1 MFNFLGRE
9 SKPAPLPNLEPTILP
24 SREQTQALAV
34 LLSHELAH
42 LVLSHTLESYASTSL
57 LIPHL
62 TKLGSDVLRTLVY
75 PITALLGPF
84 VNDALGRSM
93 NEGASAGFGVVGQV
107 FNSCSSRTL
116 EIEADLVAL
125 RLV

>member
-125 RLV
+125 R